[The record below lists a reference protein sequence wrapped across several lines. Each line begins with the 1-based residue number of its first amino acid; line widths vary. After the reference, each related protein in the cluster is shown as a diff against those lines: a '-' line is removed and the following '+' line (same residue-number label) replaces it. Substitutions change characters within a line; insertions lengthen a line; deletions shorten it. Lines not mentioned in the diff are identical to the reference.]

1 MPPRKSSQTS
11 RKNSKKAPKQSE
23 PTTSLADDEKSQ
35 SQHTKTEISTT
46 EAFPLTQRDFDDFE
60 RELRCA
66 IWYVL
71 MNNY

>member
-23 PTTSLADDEKSQ
+23 PTSLADDEKSQ